1 MPKTGE
7 SRPKK
12 LDMRKIILCL
22 TLLITIVGVNAQ
34 EAITNKDVIAM
45 KTSKV
50 AEDLIVS
57 KINTGNCN
65 FDLTAEGLG
74 SLKMAKLSDKTIKL
88 MITASSEKPMLT
100 NDDIVAMKTAKISDD
115 IVKHLIVNSPHDFDI
130 STDGLI
136 KLNTVKVSKSV
147 LKDMMSNPVAKTNS
161 TGLYIESNDKTG
173 GNSKQMTAKQNTT
186 STNVTGICKPF
197 EAPDL
202 VTNEKYS
209 LYGTTFNS
217 GGVIGA
223 LAGNSNNSKEMM
235 TVMGG
240 FRGDKTIVLFQLDRV
255 VGENWRNKNNTRD
268 LYIKKGEKIIIVTD
282 DGNMPFYAIE
292 EAHSTYKNELT
303 GINLGSQER
312 ISLQAACLAT
322 KSQLQ
327 KLSKVNIKEVLF
339 TITNGNA
346 PVVKPSKNEMK
357 KFAEKMNCLLQTEK
371 FKDSPETPTLTLT
384 SDEAITELKKAK
396 DKYDLGLIT
405 KGEYE
410 AIKTEMKKYIK

>member
-1 MPKTGE
+1 
-7 SRPKK
+7 
-12 LDMRKIILCL
+12 MRKI
-22 TLLITIVGVNAQ
+22 LICIMMFCTCVIVNAQ
-34 EAITNKDVIAM
+34 EAITNKDIIAM

-57 KINTGNCN
+57 KINTGNCS
-65 FDLTAEGLG
+65 FDLTAQGLSG
-74 SLKMAKLSDKTIKL
+74 LKSAKLSDKTIKL
-88 MITASSEKPMLT
+88 MITASTEKPMLT
-100 NDDIVAMKTAKISDD
+100 NDDIVEMKTAKISDD
-115 IVKHLIVNSPHDFDI
+115 VVKHLIANSPHDFDV

-136 KLNTVKVSKSV
+136 KLNTAKISKPV
-147 LKDMMSNPVAKTNS
+147 LKDMMSNPVNKLT
-161 TGLYIESNDKTG
+161 TGSSDNKVVDKTDT
-173 GNSKQMTAKQNTT
+173 KATMAKHNAVQE
-186 STNVTGICKPF
+186 NVTGVCKPF

-202 VTNEKYS
+202 VTNEKYI

-223 LAGNSNNSKEMM
+223 IAGNSNSSKEMM

-268 LYIKKGEKIIIVTD
+268 LFIKKGEKIIIVTD
-282 DGNMPFYAIE
+282 DGNMPFYTIE

-312 ISLQAACLAT
+312 ISLQATCLAT

-346 PVVKPSKNEMK
+346 PVVKPSKNEKK
-357 KFAEKMNCLLQTEK
+357 KFIEKISCLLATEK
-371 FKDSPETPTLTLT
+371 YKNSPEVPIMKLS
-384 SDEAITELKKAK
+384 SDEAVAELKKAK
-396 DKYDLGLIT
+396 EKFDLELIS
-405 KGEYE
+405 KEEYE
-410 AIKTEMKKYIK
+410 TIKREMKKYIQ